1 MARPREPVS
10 LLEAKGRKHLTKD
23 ERKKRLQSEVSAPA
37 DEISPPA
44 YLTAK
49 QKKEF
54 AMIADQLGAIG
65 IMANVDCDTLALY
78 IKSRTEYVEY
88 GKTLR
93 DIQKRAGDTDAKVAM
108 ADTIAKYDTMR
119 DKAFKRCLSA
129 ARELGLTISS
139 RCRLVMPKQED
150 SKEMTGMEAFLK
162 GRDGVV

>member
-23 ERKKRLQSEVSAPA
+23 ERDERAQSEVSAPA
-37 DEISPPA
+37 DDIRPPA

-54 AMIADQLGAIG
+54 TVIAGQLTAIG

-78 IKSRTEYVEY
+78 IKSRAEYVEY
-88 GKTLR
+88 GKALR
-93 DIQKRAGDTDAKVAM
+93 DIQKQAGDTEGKVAM

-139 RCRLVMPKQED
+139 RCRLMMPQKKDDE
-150 SKEMTGMEAFLK
+150 EPTGMEAFLK
-162 GRDGVV
+162 GRGAVV